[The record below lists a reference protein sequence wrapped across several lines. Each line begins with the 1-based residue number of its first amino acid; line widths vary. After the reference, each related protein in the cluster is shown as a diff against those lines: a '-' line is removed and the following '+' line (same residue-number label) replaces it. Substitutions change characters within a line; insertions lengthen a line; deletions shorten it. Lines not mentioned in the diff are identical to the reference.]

1 MIDELKEQV
10 NNMGISEK
18 VYFAGYMGGKDV
30 QKMYKAADIAVFP
43 STYEPFGIVALEAML
58 CRKSNSCIRHWRT
71 RMK

>member
-30 QKMYKAADIAVFP
+30 QKNVQSSRYSSIPKYV
-43 STYEPFGIVALEAML
+43 
-58 CRKSNSCIRHWRT
+58 
-71 RMK
+71 